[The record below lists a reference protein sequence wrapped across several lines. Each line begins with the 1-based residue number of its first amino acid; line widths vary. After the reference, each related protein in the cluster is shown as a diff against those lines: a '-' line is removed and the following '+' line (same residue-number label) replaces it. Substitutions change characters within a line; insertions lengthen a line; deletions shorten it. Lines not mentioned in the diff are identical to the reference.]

1 MVMINK
7 KFLDKLSNSTYI
19 YPMKTMAVG
28 EIKTHFSQIL
38 SEVKQGEKIGI
49 LFGRAKNPIAMIV
62 PYMEE
67 KKSERKIGILD
78 GKVKIEFMSNF
89 KMTTE
94 ELCGLGNEGK
104 E

>member
-1 MVMINK
+1 
-7 KFLDKLSNSTYI
+7 
-19 YPMKTMAVG
+19 MKTMAVG

-38 SEVKQGEKIGI
+38 GEVKNGNKVGI
-49 LFGRAKNPIAMIV
+49 LFGRAKKPIAMIV

-67 KKSERKIGILD
+67 KRGERKIGILD
-78 GKVKIEFMSNF
+78 GKAEIKFSDNF

-94 ELCGLGNEGK
+94 ELCGLDNQGK